1 MTTKPGEVYR
11 VDLGMGAKAR
21 MMLVVSREDAQAP
34 RALSLCVPI
43 TTSNRNS
50 EYEVELPSR
59 PFLRLSSF
67 ANVQGLQ
74 AIQHHEMEGPI
85 GVIYGEALERV
96 KVALRLALEL

>member
-1 MTTKPGEVYR
+1 
-11 VDLGMGAKAR
+11 

-43 TTSNRNS
+43 TTSHRNS

-59 PFLRLSSF
+59 PFLRALSF

-74 AIQHHEMEGPI
+74 AIQHHEMDGPI
-85 GVIYGEALERV
+85 GIIYGEALERV
-96 KVALRLALEL
+96 KTALRRALEL